1 MTNKGDMFT
10 DAPVTW
16 CNVCSN
22 RQVSAAIVDALGL
35 SNAAQSETIIVSG
48 IGCSSRLPFFI
59 NTYGIHSLHGRAIP
73 VAIGA
78 KLANN
83 SANVLVTAGDGDLFS
98 IGMGHFVH
106 AAQKNIDI
114 TVLCLDNR
122 MYAMTKN
129 QSSPTSAHGHKGT
142 MTPQGKTDDALNVVE
157 FAINCGAS
165 YVARV
170 SAFQNKLCSGIIT
183 DAMKHEGFSFVHIL
197 APCMT
202 FDKSEFPDNVKNKVK
217 LVEPFNVSDKQLSLQ
232 KAHLFSESSGEILTG
247 LFYRRNPDCAQLPD
261 SDT

>member
-1 MTNKGDMFT
+1 MTDKGELFT

-16 CNVCSN
+16 CSSCSF
-22 RQVSAAIVDALGL
+22 RQVSGAIVDALVEA
-35 SNAAQSETIIVSG
+35 NASLSETIIVSG

-59 NTYGIHSLHGRAIP
+59 NTYGIHSLHGRALP
-73 VAIGA
+73 VAIGV
-78 KLANN
+78 KLANK
-83 SANVLVTAGDGDLFS
+83 SANVLVAAGDGDLFS

-106 AAQKNIDI
+106 AAQKDIDI

-142 MTPQGKTDDALNVVE
+142 MTPQGKMDDALNVVE
-157 FAINCGAS
+157 FAINCGAT

-170 SAFQNKLCSGIIT
+170 SAYQNELCSGIIA

-202 FDKSEFPDNVKNKVK
+202 FDKSDFPNIAKHKVK
-217 LVEPFNVSDKQLSLQ
+217 LVESFDVSDKLLSLLNAQ
-232 KAHLFSESSGEILTG
+232 LTHEPYGEILTG
-247 LFYRRNPDCAQLPD
+247 LFYKKNPDR
-261 SDT
+261 T

>member
-1 MTNKGDMFT
+1 MTNNGDMFT

-16 CNVCSN
+16 CNACSY
-22 RQVSAAIVDALGL
+22 RQVSEAIVDALGL
-35 SNAAQSETIIVSG
+35 SNANPSETIIVSG

-78 KLANN
+78 KLANK
-83 SANVLVTAGDGDLFS
+83 STNVLVTAGDGDLFS

-106 AAQKNIDI
+106 AAQKDIDI

-129 QSSPTSAHGHKGT
+129 QSSPTSEQGHRGT
-142 MTPQGKTDDALNVVE
+142 MTPQGKMEDALNIVE

-170 SAFQNKLCSGIIT
+170 SAYQNELCTKLIT
-183 DAMKHEGFSFVHIL
+183 NAMKHQGFSFVHVL
-197 APCMT
+197 APCVT
-202 FDKSEFPDNVKNKVK
+202 FDKSKFPSMTRHNVK
-217 LVEPFNVSDKQLSLQ
+217 LIEPFDVSDKQLSLQ
-232 KAHLFSESSGEILTG
+232 NARIQCEPGEIVTG
-247 LFYRRNPDCAQLPD
+247 LFYRRL
-261 SDT
+261 

>member
-1 MTNKGDMFT
+1 MFS

-16 CNVCSN
+16 CNACSF
-22 RQVSAAIVDALGL
+22 RQVSGAIVDALEL
-35 SNAAQSETIIVSG
+35 SNAAPSETIIVSG

-83 SANVLVTAGDGDLFS
+83 GANVLVTAGDGDLFS

-129 QSSPTSAHGHKGT
+129 QSSPTSVQGHRGT
-142 MTPQGKTDDALNVVE
+142 MTPQGKTEAALNVVE

-170 SAFQNKLCSGIIT
+170 SAYQNELCSRLIA
-183 DAMKHEGFSFVHIL
+183 DAMVHKGFSFVHIL
-197 APCMT
+197 APCVT
-202 FDKSEFPDNVKNKVK
+202 LDKSGLADDLKNKVK
-217 LVEPFNVSDKQLSLQ
+217 MVEAFDMSDKQLSLQ
-232 KAHLFSESSGEILTG
+232 NAGTVSESGEIVTG
-247 LFYRRNPDCAQLPD
+247 LFHMRK
-261 SDT
+261 

>member
-1 MTNKGDMFT
+1 MTNNGEMFT

-16 CNVCSN
+16 CNACSY
-22 RQVSAAIVDALGL
+22 RQVSEAIVDALAL
-35 SNAAQSETIIVSG
+35 SNLAPSETIIVSG

-59 NTYGIHSLHGRAIP
+59 NTYGIHTLHGRAIP

-78 KLANN
+78 RLTNKDT
-83 SANVLVTAGDGDLFS
+83 NVLVTAGDGDLFS

-129 QSSPTSAHGHKGT
+129 QSSPTSEQGHRGS
-142 MTPQGKTDDALNVVE
+142 MTPQGKTEEALNVVE

-170 SAFQNKLCSGIIT
+170 SAYQNELCSRVIA
-183 DAMKHEGFSFVHIL
+183 DAMMHHGFSFVHIL
-197 APCMT
+197 APCVT
-202 FDKSEFPDNVKNKVK
+202 FDKSEF
-217 LVEPFNVSDKQLSLQ
+217 
-232 KAHLFSESSGEILTG
+232 A
-247 LFYRRNPDCAQLPD
+247 RA
-261 SDT
+261 

>member
-1 MTNKGDMFT
+1 MTNKEDMVT

-16 CNVCSN
+16 CNACSF
-22 RQVSAAIVDALGL
+22 REVSGAIIDALEL
-35 SNAAQSETIIVSG
+35 SNAAPSETIIVSG

-129 QSSPTSAHGHKGT
+129 QSSPTSAQGHRGSL
-142 MTPQGKTDDALNVVE
+142 TPQGKMEDALNVVE

-170 SAFQNKLCSGIIT
+170 SAYQNELCSRIIA
-183 DAMKHEGFSFVHIL
+183 DAMLHQGFSFVHIL
-197 APCMT
+197 APCVT
-202 FDKSEFPDNVKNKVK
+202 FDKSEFPGVAKNRIKE
-217 LVEPFNVSDKQLSLQ
+217 VEPFDVSDKRMSLQ
-232 KAHLFSESSGEILTG
+232 NALLTYSITGEIFTG
-247 LFYRRNPDCAQLPD
+247 LFYRVK
-261 SDT
+261 

>member
-1 MTNKGDMFT
+1 MTNNGNMYT

-16 CNVCSN
+16 CSSCSY
-22 RQVSAAIVDALGL
+22 RQVTGAIVDALAL
-35 SNAAQSETIIVSG
+35 SNLAPSETIIVSG

-78 KLANN
+78 RLANKD
-83 SANVLVTAGDGDLFS
+83 SNVLVTAGDGDLFS

-106 AAQKNIDI
+106 AAQKDIDI

-129 QSSPTSAHGHKGT
+129 QSSPTSGQGHRGS
-142 MTPQGKTDDALNVVE
+142 MTPQGKTEDALNVVE

-170 SAFQNKLCSGIIT
+170 SAYQNELCSKLIA
-183 DAMKHEGFSFVHIL
+183 DAMIHKGFSFVHIL
-197 APCMT
+197 SPCVT
-202 FDKSEFPDNVKNKVK
+202 FDKSEYVGDVKNNVRI
-217 LVEPFNVSDKQLSLQ
+217 VDSFDVSDKQLSVQ
-232 KAHLFSESSGEILTG
+232 SARIVSESGEIVTG
-247 LFYRRNPDCAQLPD
+247 IIHKRK
-261 SDT
+261 

>member
-1 MTNKGDMFT
+1 MTNKDDMVT

-16 CNVCSN
+16 CNACSY
-22 RQVSAAIVDALGL
+22 RQVSGAIVEALEL
-35 SNAAQSETIIVSG
+35 SNAIPSETIIVSG

-83 SANVLVTAGDGDLFS
+83 NANVLVTAGDGDLFS

-106 AAQKNIDI
+106 AAQKDFDI

-129 QSSPTSAHGHKGT
+129 QSSPTSEQGHRGT
-142 MTPQGKTDDALNVVE
+142 MTPQGKTEDTLNVVE

-170 SAFQNKLCSGIIT
+170 SAYQNELCSRIIA
-183 DAMKHEGFSFVHIL
+183 DAMLHKGFSFVHIL
-197 APCMT
+197 SPCVT
-202 FDKSEFPDNVKNKVK
+202 FDKSEYTRDVKNKVK
-217 LVEPFNVSDKQLSLQ
+217 IVEDFDMSDKRLSLQ
-232 KAHLFSESSGEILTG
+232 SARFDSESGEIGTG
-247 LFYRRNPDCAQLPD
+247 LLYRRR
-261 SDT
+261 

>member
-1 MTNKGDMFT
+1 MTNKEDMVT

-16 CNVCSN
+16 CNACSF
-22 RQVSAAIVDALGL
+22 RQVSGAIIDALEL
-35 SNAAQSETIIVSG
+35 SNAAPSETIIVSG

-59 NTYGIHSLHGRAIP
+59 NTYGMHALHGRAIP

-83 SANVLVTAGDGDLFS
+83 SANVLATAGDGDLFS

-106 AAQKNIDI
+106 AAQKDIDI

-129 QSSPTSAHGHKGT
+129 QSSPTSEQGHRGT
-142 MTPQGKTDDALNVVE
+142 MTPQGKTEDALNAVE

-165 YVARV
+165 FVARV
-170 SAFQNKLCSGIIT
+170 SAYQNELCSRIIA
-183 DAMKHEGFSFVHIL
+183 DAMMHKGFSFVHIL
-197 APCMT
+197 APCVT
-202 FDKSEFPDNVKNKVK
+202 FDKSEFPGVAKNRIKE
-217 LVEPFNVSDKQLSLQ
+217 VEPFDVSDKQVSLHNAQLSCD
-232 KAHLFSESSGEILTG
+232 ASGEILTG
-247 LFYRRNPDCAQLPD
+247 LFYIVK
-261 SDT
+261 